1 MDVIETIRHIMFERE
16 MSSAELARLSGISA
30 QTIRRMLNGKSSPSI
45 RTLNK
50 LADAL
55 GYKFEIKLM
64 MDLDDE

>member
-1 MDVIETIRHIMFERE
+1 

-55 GYKFEIKLM
+55 GYKFKIRLT
-64 MDLDDE
+64 MDLDEE

>member
-1 MDVIETIRHIMFERE
+1 MDVVNTINQILFERN
-16 MSSAELARLSGISA
+16 MSAAELARLSGISA

-55 GYKFEIKLM
+55 DYNFEIKLM
-64 MDLDDE
+64 MDLDD